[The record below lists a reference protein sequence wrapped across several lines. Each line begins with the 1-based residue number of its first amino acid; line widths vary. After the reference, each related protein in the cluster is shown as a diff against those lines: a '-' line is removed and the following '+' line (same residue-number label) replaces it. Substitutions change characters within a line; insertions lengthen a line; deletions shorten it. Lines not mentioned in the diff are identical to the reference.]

1 MRVKDYLEYLDLGV
15 DGETGQKNII
25 VQSSS
30 EFAALPEAQQ
40 RRAWATIS
48 AASAILET
56 TLQGIYY
63 RVYHGTI
70 LTKIVKKNSTALRG
84 LTLVKVYPSIKNRAQ
99 KREDDRRQ
107 VMTTLKKALNRPSWL
122 PSNRRV
128 LIEVIVST
136 ELRNIEREL
145 FGKEAKDGNK
155 GITEKGNHEQEVT
168 A

>member
-1 MRVKDYLEYLDLGV
+1 
-15 DGETGQKNII
+15 
-25 VQSSS
+25 
-30 EFAALPEAQQ
+30 
-40 RRAWATIS
+40 
-48 AASAILET
+48 
-56 TLQGIYY
+56 
-63 RVYHGTI
+63 
-70 LTKIVKKNSTALRG
+70 
-84 LTLVKVYPSIKNRAQ
+84 
-99 KREDDRRQ
+99 
-107 VMTTLKKALNRPSWL
+107 MTTLKKALNRPSWL